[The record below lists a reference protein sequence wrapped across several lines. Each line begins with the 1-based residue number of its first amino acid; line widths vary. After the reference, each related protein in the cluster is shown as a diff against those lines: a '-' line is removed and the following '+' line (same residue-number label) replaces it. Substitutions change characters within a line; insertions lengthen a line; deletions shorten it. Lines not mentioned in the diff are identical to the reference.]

1 MTSKTK
7 PTVSAAIDA
16 DNDITSPLD
25 FSYKCLAGIQ
35 DAMDEEPR
43 AGPHKFIR
51 VEKYD
56 EAGNV
61 EVKYKA
67 NSLRFCYNAISDL
80 QSFCSTLEHFLEDP
94 SDLGWLDLSFNDIS
108 TIDEVILQY
117 PNIKILYLHSN
128 DIKKLSEIDKLAAL
142 PELRKITLH
151 GNPIEDLQGYRQYV
165 ISTLPRLKTLD
176 FVAVTNQDRSDAM
189 TWRELKSKKK

>member
-1 MTSKTK
+1 MFNSKLMIN
-7 PTVSAAIDA
+7 TVMSS
-16 DNDITSPLD
+16 NLL
-25 FSYKCLAGIQ
+25 FFQ
-35 DAMDEEPR
+35 
-43 AGPHKFIR
+43 
-51 VEKYD
+51 
-56 EAGNV
+56 
-61 EVKYKA
+61 
-67 NSLRFCYNAISDL
+67 
-80 QSFCSTLEHFLEDP
+80 
-94 SDLGWLDLSFNDIS
+94 
-108 TIDEVILQY
+108 VILQY
-117 PNIKILYLHSN
+117 PKIKILYLHSN